1 MSSRD
6 HRLVIVALTLCA
18 LGAGLVAATFAP
30 HAEDVLDIAAGDVRS
45 VAVTALVVALVA
57 ALAAG
62 RIREQRRRSWLL
74 AGVVLLGFGL
84 LAITVGVALPGL
96 VSAVVPAAIGAGI
109 VLRIALP
116 DARALGAVGV
126 ALGAGVGFPLAD
138 LLVDAG
144 LSYRNVFSVGGFA
157 ALAAAV
163 PVVRRGG
170 AVAPETLRAV
180 GVRAAIFGGATM
192 VLLLVA
198 QVVHRTALLD
208 ADKSAFEALHGLGN
222 MPQFFETLFVEPN
235 LRNYVVIVL
244 VVGLVGARRWG
255 KTTPGRT
262 LLLVAGAGCVA
273 YVGVRT
279 CWALWERPRPEE
291 VLGVAP
297 AEGHSWAPYPSF
309 PSGHMAVTTALAL
322 STAMLVPKLRYLL
335 WAYALIIAFTRLSY
349 GAHFPSDVL
358 LGFVMGGL
366 AAAITVK
373 PLHEPFR
380 LPRLAQRRLAY
391 ARNSAL

>member
-1 MSSRD
+1 VLPAAL
-6 HRLVIVALTLCA
+6 RLVISAVALCA

-30 HAEDVLDIAAGDVRS
+30 HAERVLDIAPADVRT
-45 VAVTALVVALVA
+45 VGIAALVLALVA

-62 RIREQRRRSWLL
+62 RIRPERRRSALL
-74 AGVVLLGFGL
+74 AGVVLLAAGL
-84 LAITVGVALPGL
+84 LATTVGVALPGL
-96 VSAVVPAAIGAGI
+96 ASAVVPAAIGAGL
-109 VLRIALP
+109 VLRLAAEEIGIRPLAAAFAL
-116 DARALGAVGV
+116 LAV
-126 ALGAGVGFPLAD
+126 AAAAAAAFPLAD
-138 LLVDAG
+138 LLVEAG
-144 LSYRNVFSVGGFA
+144 LSYRNVLSVGGFV

-163 PVVRRGG
+163 PVIRRGG
-170 AVAPETLRAV
+170 TVAPATLRAV
-180 GVRAAIFGGATM
+180 GSRAAIFGGATIA
-192 VLLLVA
+192 LLLVA

-208 ADKSAFEALHGLGN
+208 ADRSAFEALHGLGD
-222 MPQFFETLFVEPN
+222 MPRFVETLFVEPN

-244 VVGLVGARRWG
+244 VVGLVGARLWG
-255 KTTPGRT
+255 RTTPGRT

-335 WAYALIIAFTRLSY
+335 WAYAAIIAFTRLSY

-358 LGFVMGGL
+358 LGFVMGAL
-366 AAAITVK
+366 AAAITVR

-380 LPRLAQRRLAY
+380 LPRVAQRRAP
-391 ARNSAL
+391 